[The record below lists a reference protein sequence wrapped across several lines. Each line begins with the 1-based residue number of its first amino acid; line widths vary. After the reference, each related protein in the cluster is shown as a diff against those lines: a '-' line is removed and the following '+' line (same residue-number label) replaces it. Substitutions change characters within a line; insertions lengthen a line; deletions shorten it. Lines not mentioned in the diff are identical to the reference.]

1 MYYAP
6 LVIAE
11 ALSSDDH
18 VQVADLL
25 LDGNSIHTP
34 GYVIYE
40 QGSPVRMLLI
50 NYMTDPTGAGNYTAQ
65 ISVGATG
72 GASSTP
78 SSVRV
83 KWATFTLCSFVTLI
97 LTATKISARSFG
109 S

>member
-25 LDGNSIHTP
+25 LEGNSIHTP

-40 QGSPVRMLLI
+40 QGTPVRVLLI
-50 NYMTDPTGAGNYTAQ
+50 NYMTDTTGAGNYTAQ
-65 ISVGATG
+65 ISIG
-72 GASSTP
+72 GGSGSSSVP

-83 KWATFTLCSFVTLI
+83 K
-97 LTATKISARSFG
+97 
-109 S
+109 